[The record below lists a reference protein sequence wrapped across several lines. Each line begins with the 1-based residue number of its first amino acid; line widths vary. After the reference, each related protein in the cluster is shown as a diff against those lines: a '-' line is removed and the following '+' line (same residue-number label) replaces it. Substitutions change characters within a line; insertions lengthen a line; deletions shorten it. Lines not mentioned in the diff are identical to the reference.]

1 MVPARDRRVLIG
13 LAFAL
18 GAMLINSGAGLLQ
31 SDATRRVSRRRP
43 LVAQPRYIA
52 GLVLDVVGWAGTVAA
67 LRYLP
72 VYAVQAV
79 LGGAI
84 AVSAVAARVIYGTE
98 LRRVDRIAIG
108 ACLVGLILLAG
119 SAGEDRPEVGLPAV
133 NLVLGGAAVLLT
145 VAVVAL
151 WPSGRVWPLGV
162 VAGLGFGGT
171 SLAVRALQIDAGG
184 DVVPQLLV
192 QPPTYLVV
200 AFGVIG
206 LVGWSRAL
214 GLGSLAQVTAVLLVT
229 QVVVPGLVGIV
240 VLGDAV
246 RAGWWIPA
254 GIGLLASVAGVVVLA
269 RSPAQQPP
277 LPIRVS

>member
-1 MVPARDRRVLIG
+1 MLIG
-13 LAFAL
+13 LAFAF

-31 SDATRRVSRRRP
+31 SDATRRVRRRRP
-43 LVAQPRYIA
+43 LIAQPRYLA
-52 GLVLDVVGWAGTVAA
+52 GLVLDLVGWAATVAA

-84 AVSAVAARVIYGTE
+84 AVSALAARAFYGTE
-98 LRRVDRIAIG
+98 LRRVDRVAIG
-108 ACLVGLILLAG
+108 ACLAGLLLLAG
-119 SAGEDRPEVGLPAV
+119 SAGEQRPAAASPAV
-133 NLVLGGAAVLLT
+133 NLVLLGSSVLLT
-145 VAVVAL
+145 VALVAL
-151 WPSGRVWPLGV
+151 WQSGRVLPLGV

-171 SLAVRALQIDAGG
+171 SLAVHALQVEEGENVALA
-184 DVVPQLLV
+184 LLA
-192 QPPTYLVV
+192 QPLTYLVV
-200 AFGVIG
+200 VFGVIG
-206 LVGWSRAL
+206 LAAWSRAL

-229 QVVVPGLVGIV
+229 EVVVPGLVGIA

-246 RAGWWIPA
+246 RAGWWVPA
-254 GIGLLASVAGVVVLA
+254 GIGLVLSVAGVVVLA